1 VNENAIAPTTDDARR
16 EVALLKAIGFD
27 RLAPEQ
33 RELALHL
40 ANKYELDPMLRHI
53 AVIDGRPVLTR
64 DALLHIAHRSGVFD
78 GIEVTRPVLEDAFW
92 RCTCTVWRKDWTHS
106 TRYDGRFP
114 DAGRKGRATEYAEEM
129 AVKCAESMALRR
141 AFDVAAPIAE
151 ERWDT
156 ELPAYEPPTPKPSL
170 AERAATRAAEITV
183 LEREPD
189 GFTAIIGGP
198 SGTPIQVTDRPDG
211 ILNVEEVA
219 EGAPVV
225 MAPWTRDRLHGAA
238 VHAGIKGSGVTSV
251 YNDVAGAR
259 SRAELTADDWAEMAK
274 RLGLA

>member
-1 VNENAIAPTTDDARR
+1 VTENAIAPTTDDAKR

-40 ANKYELDPMLRHI
+40 ANRYELDPMLRHI

-78 GIEVTRPVLEDAFW
+78 GIQVTRPVLEDAFW
-92 RCTCTVWRKDWTHS
+92 RCTCTVWRKDWTHNIQ
-106 TRYDGRFP
+106 YDGRFP

-141 AFDVAAPIAE
+141 AFDVAAPILE
-151 ERWDT
+151 ERWDA
-156 ELPAYEPPTPKPSL
+156 EPAYEPPTPKPTL

-183 LEREPD
+183 LAEPMSEE
-189 GFTAIIGGP
+189 A
-198 SGTPIQVTDRPDG
+198 SAKYV
-211 ILNVEEVA
+211 NAEEVA
-219 EGAPVV
+219 EGARPVLRLP
-225 MAPWTRDRLHGAA
+225 ASDEAPPWTRERLHEAA
-238 VHAGIKGSGVTSV
+238 VNAHVSGTLVTSTF
-251 YNDVAGAR
+251 NAVAGSR
-259 SRAELTADDWAEMAK
+259 SRAELTEADWAEIAL
-274 RLGLA
+274 RLGLGA